1 MQACDCFLI
10 GYVMRSEKCYPTMGK
25 VPDEK
30 YSFSDH
36 EGVAAVFSIRKNITG
51 MKEAHGFFTQ
61 TLRKNSQNPG
71 SRD

>member
-1 MQACDCFLI
+1 
-10 GYVMRSEKCYPTMGK
+10 MRSEKCYPTMGK

-51 MKEAHGFFTQ
+51 MKEAEFFTQ

-71 SRD
+71 TEEYHSVILNSVDL